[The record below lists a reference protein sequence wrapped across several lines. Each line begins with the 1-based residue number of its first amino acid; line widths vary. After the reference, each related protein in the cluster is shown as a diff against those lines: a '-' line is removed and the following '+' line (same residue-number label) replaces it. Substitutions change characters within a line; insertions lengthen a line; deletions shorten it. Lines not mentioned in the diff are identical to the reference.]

1 MGVFARLLRRSSGT
15 PRKPAAGAA
24 EAAEANAGEV
34 AKEEEVKAATGA
46 GKESESED
54 IGIPKQQSAEEVAD
68 SEAAD
73 DARK

>member
-24 EAAEANAGEV
+24 ETAAANAGEV
-34 AKEEEVKAATGA
+34 AKEEEVKAATGS
-46 GKESESED
+46 GESESED

>member
-15 PRKPAAGAA
+15 PRKPAADAA
-24 EAAEANAGEV
+24 EAAAANAGEV
-34 AKEEEVKAATGA
+34 AKEEEVKAATGT
-46 GKESESED
+46 GESAED
-54 IGIPKQQSAEEVAD
+54 VGIPKQQSAEEVAD